1 MSRPIQLTP
10 NEDELRLPASPYTTY
25 KAGAMK
31 RWLNIDALRGLAV
44 LLMIVQ
50 HVTYWLCG
58 LPSGNGLVRTTGAMG
73 GLAAPIFVTLAGAG
87 ATLTAERHTRCDRLL
102 MIRGVMVIGF
112 GFLLNVLTPHW
123 FSPQS
128 WYVLHMIGTALVM
141 APLLRRATSPVLLGA
156 MVVVIVATI
165 LIQTG
170 LETPPK
176 LYNRHMAVPTKPGGI
191 FRFALA
197 EGFFPIFPW
206 IAFFMAGMLAGRWLL
221 AGRPAR
227 LWQLGAGLLAALA
240 ILLGIYAT
248 GWQAVRTITWIRF
261 FKWFPSF
268 YPALTP
274 ITLFL
279 IAAALLLL
287 YAFVSLNKSLSLC
300 PSNALVCLGRAS
312 LTILI
317 VHVAVIRESAV
328 YFQFWRRLSLTG
340 TVVGTATI
348 LITFTLAAMFWRKV
362 NFKYGAE
369 WLLRKVAG

>member
-1 MSRPIQLTP
+1 MTRPTRLTP
-10 NEDELRLPASPYTTY
+10 NKDGLSLMTSPYYTY
-25 KAGAMK
+25 KAGAMN

-44 LLMIVQ
+44 LLMITQ

-58 LPSGNGLVRTTGAMG
+58 LPSGNWLVRATGAMG
-73 GLAAPIFVTLAGAG
+73 GLAAPIFVTLAGVG
-87 ATLTAERHTRCDRLL
+87 ATLTAERHTGCDRLL
-102 MIRGVMVIGF
+102 VIRGGMVIGF

-141 APLLRRATSPVLLGA
+141 APLLRRATNPVLLGA

-227 LWQLGAGLLAALA
+227 LWQLGAGMLAALA
-240 ILLGIYAT
+240 TLLGVYAT
-248 GWQAVRTITWIRF
+248 GWQAIRTIAWIRF

-287 YAFVSLNKSLSLC
+287 YAFASLNRSIALR

-317 VHVAVIRESAV
+317 VHVAVIRESAF
-328 YFQFWRRLSLTG
+328 YFQFWRRLSLTNTIVCTCSVL
-340 TVVGTATI
+340 TV
-348 LITFTLAAMFWRKV
+348 FTLAAMFWRKAD
-362 NFKYGAE
+362 FKYGAE